1 MADVYSTNVLMGVVQ
16 NLKTPNPWLLS
27 RYFPQEFTDASEEIH
42 FDVIHGKRRVAPFV
56 SPMVEGRV
64 VESLGQNVKTFK
76 PAYVKD
82 KRVFQPGRFLKRAV
96 GEQIG
101 GSLTP
106 EQRKQ
111 LHLAVEMQD
120 QIDMIGR
127 RLEVMACEAL
137 RLGTVTVVG
146 DGYPSVT
153 VSFGR
158 AAGNTIANLSGGTLW
173 SASATTSFPLDN
185 LQDWGTVGLQASG
198 AFPVDVILGADSW
211 KAFRAHAS
219 VKDRLLGVKN
229 TGLDLNQGAI
239 SVEGG
244 QYMGTIDNFN
254 IFVYGGWYVDP
265 ATGTETPIFPAK
277 ACLLTSG
284 LVEGVRAFG
293 AIQDEAAGL
302 QAVPY
307 FPKSWTTEDPAVRYL
322 MLQSAPL
329 VVPTRVD
336 ASVYC
341 AVVTA

>member
-1 MADVYSTNVLMGVVQ
+1 MADVFSTNVLMGVVQ

-27 RYFPQEFTDASEEIH
+27 RYFLMEFTDPSEEIH
-42 FDVIHGKRRVAPFV
+42 FDVIPGKRRVAPFV
-56 SPMVEGRV
+56 SPFVEGKI
-64 VESLGQNVKTFK
+64 VESLGQTVKTFK
-76 PAYVKD
+76 PAYIKD
-82 KRVFQPGRFLKRAV
+82 KRPFHAGRFLKRAV

-101 GSLTP
+101 GSLSP
-106 EQRKQ
+106 EQRMQ
-111 LHLAVEMQD
+111 LTLATEMQD
-120 QIDMIGR
+120 QVDMVGR
-127 RLEVMACEAL
+127 RMELMASEAL
-137 RLGTVTVVG
+137 RLGTVTVSG
-146 DGYPSVT
+146 DSYPTTT

-158 AAGNTIANLSGGTLW
+158 TAGNTITNLSGGTLW
-173 SASATTSFPLDN
+173 SAAGTSFPLDN

-198 AFPVDVILGADSW
+198 AFPVDVILGVDAW
-211 KAFRAHAS
+211 KAFRAHAT

-229 TGLDLNQGAI
+229 TGLELNQGAI

-254 IFVYGGWYVDP
+254 VFVYGGWYVDP
-265 ATGTETPIFPAK
+265 ATGTETAIFPAK
-277 ACLLTSG
+277 AALMTSS

-293 AIQDEAAGL
+293 AIQDEKAGL

-307 FPKSWTTEDPAVRYL
+307 FAKSWTVEDPAVRYL
-322 MLQSAPL
+322 MMQSAPL